1 MSAAGLRTTELGSS
15 RLDTTGLGSTGLD
28 GTETDSMKPGSAD
41 LGGTVVDGI
50 EISVS
55 GLLENFSAEVGSED
69 PVTVRG
75 GGTQWQVGGLPS
87 GDAREVKA
95 PSGVWLF
102 APADMV
108 VRCGAGT
115 TVAELNEEIGRAGQM
130 LPLDPLCPKE
140 ATVGGVLAVGRS
152 GHRRLRYGP
161 IRDLLLQVVFVNSLG
176 KLIRSGGPTVKNVSG
191 FDLCKLMV
199 GSLGTLGFIAEVIL
213 RCQPVPET
221 SQWFA
226 GEASTPDI
234 PAKLLAELWQPSS
247 ILWNGERVWVLL
259 EGHPSDVAEQTAS
272 PAAKAAGLRECDKP
286 PLLLMQ
292 HSASTA
298 SNSADTAQQQPPS
311 NLPEP
316 HPTSAAGNSAD
327 TADSLNG
334 ASVGAS
340 SSYESNSRS
349 VSFEQTKT
357 LLDGDKNNQRIS
369 LPPSNLKH
377 LPKHFP
383 PGSFLTEIGVGIVH
397 LHPDQQVPAD
407 LLPQSDQRSLA
418 LQREIKARFDPTG
431 RMNPGRSVWAD

>member
-199 GSLGTLGFIAEVIL
+199 GSLGTLGFISEVIL
-213 RCQPVPET
+213 RCQPVPEA

-226 GEASTPDI
+226 GEASTPDV

-259 EGHPSDVAEQTAS
+259 EGHPGDVANQAAS
-272 PAAKAAGLRECDKP
+272 PAAKAAGLRECDEP
-286 PLLLMQ
+286 PLTTEALL
-292 HSASTA
+292 
-298 SNSADTAQQQPPS
+298 
-311 NLPEP
+311 
-316 HPTSAAGNSAD
+316 G
-327 TADSLNG
+327 
-334 ASVGAS
+334 
-340 SSYESNSRS
+340 
-349 VSFEQTKT
+349 
-357 LLDGDKNNQRIS
+357 GDKNNQRIS
-369 LPPSNLKH
+369 LPPSTLKH
-377 LPKHFP
+377 LAKHFSQHFP
-383 PGSFLTEIGVGIVH
+383 PGSFLAEIGVGIVH

-407 LLPQSDQRSLA
+407 LLPQPDQRSLA

-431 RMNPGRSVWAD
+431 RMNPGRSV

>member
-1 MSAAGLRTTELGSS
+1 MSAAGQ
-15 RLDTTGLGSTGLD
+15 
-28 GTETDSMKPGSAD
+28 A
-41 LGGTVVDGI
+41 
-50 EISVS
+50 
-55 GLLENFSAEVGSED
+55 FAAEVGSEGE
-69 PVTVRG
+69 VTVKG
-75 GGTQWQVGGLPS
+75 GGTQWKVGGLPS
-87 GDAREVKA
+87 RDAREVKA
-95 PSGVWLF
+95 PSGVWSF

-130 LPLDPLCPKE
+130 LPLDPLCPEE

-176 KLIRSGGPTVKNVSG
+176 QLIRSGGPTVKNVSG

-213 RCQPVPET
+213 RCQPVPEA

-259 EGHPSDVAEQTAS
+259 EGHPGDVANQAAL
-272 PAAKAAGLRECDKP
+272 PAAKAAGLRECDEP

-298 SNSADTAQQQPPS
+298 GNSPDTA
-311 NLPEP
+311 
-316 HPTSAAGNSAD
+316 G
-327 TADSLNG
+327 SLND
-334 ASVGAS
+334 ASVGAPNS
-340 SSYESNSRS
+340 CESNSRS
-349 VSFEQTKT
+349 VSSEQTKT
-357 LLDGDKNNQRIS
+357 LLGGDKNNQRIS
-369 LPPSNLKH
+369 LPPSTLKH

-383 PGSFLTEIGVGIVH
+383 PGSFLAEIGVGIVH

-407 LLPQSDQRSLA
+407 LLPQPDQRSLA

>member
-1 MSAAGLRTTELGSS
+1 MSA
-15 RLDTTGLGSTGLD
+15 
-28 GTETDSMKPGSAD
+28 
-41 LGGTVVDGI
+41 
-50 EISVS
+50 S
-55 GLLENFSAEVGSED
+55 GENFSAEVGSEE

-75 GGTQWQVGGLPS
+75 GGTQWEVGGLPS

-95 PSGVWLF
+95 PSGVWSF

-115 TVAELNEEIGRAGQM
+115 TVAELNEEVGRAGQM
-130 LPLDPLCPKE
+130 LPFDSPYPAE
-140 ATVGGVLAVGRS
+140 ATVGGILAVGHS

-176 KLIRSGGPTVKNVSG
+176 QLIRSGGPTVKNVSG

-221 SQWFA
+221 SQWFE

-259 EGHPSDVAEQTAS
+259 EGHSGDVAEQSAS
-272 PAAKAAGLRECDKP
+272 PAAKAAGLRECEP
-286 PLLLMQ
+286 PALHMQ
-292 HSASTA
+292 H
-298 SNSADTAQQQPPS
+298 
-311 NLPEP
+311 
-316 HPTSAAGNSAD
+316 PTGTAGNSAD
-327 TADSLNG
+327 TAGYPND
-334 ASVGAS
+334 ASVEVP
-340 SSYESNSRS
+340 SSYESNSRL
-349 VSFEQTKT
+349 VSSEQTEA
-357 LLDGDKNNQRIS
+357 LLGSGKSNQRIS
-369 LPPSNLKH
+369 LPPSTLKH

-383 PGSFLTEIGVGIVH
+383 PSSFLAEIGVGIVH
-397 LHPDQQVPAD
+397 LNPDQQVPSD
-407 LLPQSDQRSLA
+407 MLPQPDQRSLA

>member
-1 MSAAGLRTTELGSS
+1 MSAAGLRSTDLGGSRLGSA
-15 RLDTTGLGSTGLD
+15 GLGSTGL
-28 GTETDSMKPGSAD
+28 GGSETDSMKPGSAD

-75 GGTQWQVGGLPS
+75 GGTKWEVGGLPS

-95 PSGVWLF
+95 PSGVWSF

-176 KLIRSGGPTVKNVSG
+176 QLIRSGGPTVKNVSG

-199 GSLGTLGFIAEVIL
+199 GSLGTLGFISEVIL
-213 RCQPVPET
+213 RCQPVPEA

-234 PAKLLAELWQPSS
+234 PAKLLAELWLPSS

-259 EGHPSDVAEQTAS
+259 EGHSGDVANQAAS
-272 PAAKAAGLRECDKP
+272 PAAEAAGLRECDAS

-292 HSASTA
+292 H
-298 SNSADTAQQQPPS
+298 
-311 NLPEP
+311 
-316 HPTSAAGNSAD
+316 PTSTAGNSAD
-327 TADSLNG
+327 TDDNPND
-334 ASVGAS
+334 ASVGVS
-340 SSYESNSRS
+340 SSCENNSTS
-349 VSFEQTKT
+349 ISSEQTEA
-357 LLDGDKNNQRIS
+357 LLGGDKDNQRIS

-383 PGSFLTEIGVGIVH
+383 PGSFLAEIGVGIVH

>member
-1 MSAAGLRTTELGSS
+1 MSAAGLRTTDLGGSRLGSA
-15 RLDTTGLGSTGLD
+15 GLGSTDLD
-28 GTETDSMKPGSAD
+28 GTE
-41 LGGTVVDGI
+41 VDGI

-55 GLLENFSAEVGSED
+55 GLLENFSAEVGNED

-75 GGTQWQVGGLPS
+75 GGTQWKVGGLPS
-87 GDAREVKA
+87 EDAREVKA
-95 PSGVWLF
+95 PSGVWSF

-130 LPLDPLCPKE
+130 LPLDPFCPKE
-140 ATVGGVLAVGRS
+140 ATVGGVLAVGQS

-176 KLIRSGGPTVKNVSG
+176 QLIRSGGPTVKNVSG

-221 SQWFA
+221 SQWFT

-247 ILWNGERVWVLL
+247 ILWNGERVWVLV
-259 EGHPSDVAEQTAS
+259 EGHHSDVANQAAS
-272 PAAKAAGLRECDKP
+272 PAAKAAGLRRCDEP

-292 HSASTA
+292 DTASTA
-298 SNSADTAQQQPPS
+298 GNSADTAQQQPPS

-316 HPTSAAGNSAD
+316 HPASTAGNSVD
-327 TADSLNG
+327 TTGSLND
-334 ASVGAS
+334 ASVGVPN
-340 SSYESNSRS
+340 SYESNSRS
-349 VSFEQTKT
+349 VSSEQTET
-357 LLDGDKNNQRIS
+357 LLDGDKSNQRIS
-369 LPPSNLKH
+369 LPPSTLKH

-383 PGSFLTEIGVGIVH
+383 QGLFLAEIGIGIVH

>member
-1 MSAAGLRTTELGSS
+1 MSAAGLRSTDLGGSRLGSA
-15 RLDTTGLGSTGLD
+15 GLGSTGLD

-75 GGTQWQVGGLPS
+75 GGTQWEVGGLPS
-87 GDAREVKA
+87 EDAREVKA
-95 PSGVWLF
+95 PSGVWSF

-161 IRDLLLQVVFVNSLG
+161 IRDLLLQVVFVDSLG
-176 KLIRSGGPTVKNVSG
+176 HLIRSGGPTVKNVSG

-234 PAKLLAELWQPSS
+234 PAKLLAELWLPSS

-259 EGHPSDVAEQTAS
+259 EGHPSDVANQAAS
-272 PAAKAAGLRECDKP
+272 PAAEAAGLRECDAS

-292 HSASTA
+292 H
-298 SNSADTAQQQPPS
+298 
-311 NLPEP
+311 
-316 HPTSAAGNSAD
+316 PTSTAGNSAD
-327 TADSLNG
+327 TDDNPND
-334 ASVGAS
+334 ASVGVS
-340 SSYESNSRS
+340 SSCENNSTS
-349 VSFEQTKT
+349 ISSEQTEA
-357 LLDGDKNNQRIS
+357 LLGGDKDNQRIS

-383 PGSFLTEIGVGIVH
+383 PGSFLAEIGVGIVH

-418 LQREIKARFDPTG
+418 LQREIKARFDPAG

>member
-1 MSAAGLRTTELGSS
+1 MSAAGLRSTDLGGSRLGSA
-15 RLDTTGLGSTGLD
+15 GLGSTGLD
-28 GTETDSMKPGSAD
+28 
-41 LGGTVVDGI
+41 GTVVDGI

-55 GLLENFSAEVGSED
+55 GLLENFSEEVGSEE

-75 GGTQWQVGGLPS
+75 GGTQWEVGGLPS

-95 PSGVWLF
+95 PSGVWSF

-115 TVAELNEEIGRAGQM
+115 TAAELNEEIGRAGQM

-176 KLIRSGGPTVKNVSG
+176 QLIRSGGPTVKNVSG

-213 RCQPVPET
+213 RCQPVPEA
-221 SQWFA
+221 SQWFT

-247 ILWNGERVWVLL
+247 ILWNGERVWILL
-259 EGHPSDVAEQTAS
+259 EGHPGDVANQAAS
-272 PAAKAAGLRECDKP
+272 PAAEAAGLRECDAS

-292 HSASTA
+292 H
-298 SNSADTAQQQPPS
+298 
-311 NLPEP
+311 
-316 HPTSAAGNSAD
+316 PTSTAGNSAD
-327 TADSLNG
+327 TDDNPND
-334 ASVGAS
+334 ASVGVS
-340 SSYESNSRS
+340 SSCENNSTS
-349 VSFEQTKT
+349 ISSEQTEA
-357 LLDGDKNNQRIS
+357 LLGGDKDNQRIS

-383 PGSFLTEIGVGIVH
+383 PGSFLAEIGVGIVH

-431 RMNPGRSVWAD
+431 RMNPGRSTWAN

>member
-1 MSAAGLRTTELGSS
+1 MSPAGLRTTGLGGS
-15 RLDTTGLGSTGLD
+15 RLDTAGLGGARLGGTGLD
-28 GTETDSMKPGSAD
+28 SELIAEQGFD
-41 LGGTVVDGI
+41 
-50 EISVS
+50 
-55 GLLENFSAEVGSED
+55 LLETFAAEVGSEGE
-69 PVTVRG
+69 VAVRG
-75 GGTQWQVGGLPS
+75 GGTQWEVGGLPS
-87 GDAREVKA
+87 EDAREVKA

-130 LPLDPLCPKE
+130 LPLDPLWLKE

-176 KLIRSGGPTVKNVSG
+176 QLIRSGGPTVKNVSG

-259 EGHPSDVAEQTAS
+259 EGHPGDVAEQAAS
-272 PAAKAAGLRECDKP
+272 PAAKAAGLRECDEP

-298 SNSADTAQQQPPS
+298 
-311 NLPEP
+311 
-316 HPTSAAGNSAD
+316 GNSAD
-327 TADSLNG
+327 TADSLND
-334 ASVGAS
+334 ASAGIPN
-340 SSYESNSRS
+340 SYESNSMS
-349 VSFEQTKT
+349 VSSEQTET
-357 LLDGDKNNQRIS
+357 LLRGDKNNQRIS
-369 LPPSNLKH
+369 LPPSTLKH

-407 LLPQSDQRSLA
+407 LLPQPDQRSLA

-431 RMNPGRSVWAD
+431 RMNPGRSVWAN

>member
-1 MSAAGLRTTELGSS
+1 MSAAGLRSTDLGGSRLGSA
-15 RLDTTGLGSTGLD
+15 GLGSTGLD

-55 GLLENFSAEVGSED
+55 GLLENFSEEVGSEE

-75 GGTQWQVGGLPS
+75 GGTQWEVGGLPS

-95 PSGVWLF
+95 PSGVWSF

-115 TVAELNEEIGRAGQM
+115 TAAELNEEIGRAGQM

-176 KLIRSGGPTVKNVSG
+176 QLIRSGGPTVKNVSG

-213 RCQPVPET
+213 RCQPVPEA
-221 SQWFA
+221 SQWFT

-247 ILWNGERVWVLL
+247 ILWNGERVWILL
-259 EGHPSDVAEQTAS
+259 EGHPGDVANQAAS
-272 PAAKAAGLRECDKP
+272 PAAEAAGLRECDAS

-292 HSASTA
+292 H
-298 SNSADTAQQQPPS
+298 
-311 NLPEP
+311 
-316 HPTSAAGNSAD
+316 PTSTAGNSAD
-327 TADSLNG
+327 TDDNPND
-334 ASVGAS
+334 ASVGVS
-340 SSYESNSRS
+340 SSCENNSTS
-349 VSFEQTKT
+349 ISSEQTEA
-357 LLDGDKNNQRIS
+357 LLGGDKDNQRIS

-383 PGSFLTEIGVGIVH
+383 PGSFLAEIGVGIVH

>member
-1 MSAAGLRTTELGSS
+1 MSAAGLRSTDLGGSRLGSA
-15 RLDTTGLGSTGLD
+15 GLGSTGLD

-75 GGTQWQVGGLPS
+75 GGTQWEVGGLPS

-95 PSGVWLF
+95 PSGVWSF
-102 APADMV
+102 ASADMV

-140 ATVGGVLAVGRS
+140 ATVGGVLGVGRS

-176 KLIRSGGPTVKNVSG
+176 QLIRSGGPTVKNVSG

-199 GSLGTLGFIAEVIL
+199 GSLGTLGFISEVIL
-213 RCQPVPET
+213 RCQPVPEA

-234 PAKLLAELWQPSS
+234 PAKLLAELWLPSS

-259 EGHPSDVAEQTAS
+259 EGHSGDVANQAAS
-272 PAAKAAGLRECDKP
+272 PAAKAAGLRECDEP
-286 PLLLMQ
+286 PL
-292 HSASTA
+292 
-298 SNSADTAQQQPPS
+298 
-311 NLPEP
+311 
-316 HPTSAAGNSAD
+316 PT
-327 TADSLNG
+327 
-334 ASVGAS
+334 
-340 SSYESNSRS
+340 E
-349 VSFEQTKT
+349 T
-357 LLDGDKNNQRIS
+357 LLRGDKNNQRIS
-369 LPPSNLKH
+369 LPPSTLKH

-407 LLPQSDQRSLA
+407 LLPQPDQRSLA

-431 RMNPGRSVWAD
+431 RMNPGRSTWAD

>member
-1 MSAAGLRTTELGSS
+1 MSAAG
-15 RLDTTGLGSTGLD
+15 
-28 GTETDSMKPGSAD
+28 
-41 LGGTVVDGI
+41 
-50 EISVS
+50 
-55 GLLENFSAEVGSED
+55 ENFSAEVGSEE

-75 GGTQWQVGGLPS
+75 GGTQWEVGGVPS

-95 PSGVWLF
+95 PSGVWSF

-115 TVAELNEEIGRAGQM
+115 TVAELNEEVGRAGQM
-130 LPLDPLCPKE
+130 LPFDSPCPAE
-140 ATVGGVLAVGRS
+140 ATVGGVLAVGHS

-176 KLIRSGGPTVKNVSG
+176 QLIRSGGPTVKNVSG

-221 SQWFA
+221 SQWFE
-226 GEASTPDI
+226 GEASSPDI

-259 EGHPSDVAEQTAS
+259 EGHPSDVAEQAAS
-272 PAAKAAGLRECDKP
+272 PAAKAASLKECEP
-286 PLLLMQ
+286 PALHMQ
-292 HSASTA
+292 HPTGTDE
-298 SNSADTAQQQPPS
+298 NSADTTGYP
-311 NLPEP
+311 N
-316 HPTSAAGNSAD
+316 D
-327 TADSLNG
+327 
-334 ASVGAS
+334 ASIRAS
-340 SSYESNSRS
+340 SPYESNSRP
-349 VSFEQTKT
+349 VSSEPTKA
-357 LLDGDKNNQRIS
+357 LLGSGKNSQRMS
-369 LPPSNLKH
+369 LPPSALKH
-377 LPKHFP
+377 LPKHFH
-383 PGSFLTEIGVGIVH
+383 PGSFLAEIGIGIVH

-407 LLPQSDQRSLA
+407 MLPQPDQRSLA

>member
-1 MSAAGLRTTELGSS
+1 MSAAGLRSTELGGS
-15 RLDTTGLGSTGLD
+15 RPGSAGLGSTG
-28 GTETDSMKPGSAD
+28 

-50 EISVS
+50 EISVF
-55 GLLENFSAEVGSED
+55 GLLENFSEEVGSEE
-69 PVTVRG
+69 PVAVRG
-75 GGTQWQVGGLPS
+75 GGTQWEVGGLPS
-87 GDAREVKA
+87 GDTREVKA
-95 PSGVWLF
+95 PSGVWSF

-176 KLIRSGGPTVKNVSG
+176 QLIRSGGPTVKNVSG

-213 RCQPVPET
+213 RCQPVPEA
-221 SQWFA
+221 SQWFT

-247 ILWNGERVWVLL
+247 ILWNGEQVWVLL
-259 EGHPSDVAEQTAS
+259 EGHPSDVAEQAAS
-272 PAAKAAGLRECDKP
+272 PAAKAAGLRECDEP
-286 PLLLMQ
+286 PL
-292 HSASTA
+292 
-298 SNSADTAQQQPPS
+298 
-311 NLPEP
+311 
-316 HPTSAAGNSAD
+316 PT
-327 TADSLNG
+327 
-334 ASVGAS
+334 
-340 SSYESNSRS
+340 E
-349 VSFEQTKT
+349 T
-357 LLDGDKNNQRIS
+357 LLRDDKNNQRIS
-369 LPPSNLKH
+369 LPPSTLKH

-407 LLPQSDQRSLA
+407 LLPQPDQRSLA